1 MISATLRVFAAASY
15 FILAGILAS
24 TFSVRAF
31 GAGVEAAPSIWSV
44 DQTRTHAV
52 SN

>member
-1 MISATLRVFAAASY
+1 MVNATLRVFAAASY
-15 FILAGILAS
+15 FILVGILAS

-31 GAGVEAAPSIWSV
+31 GAGVEAAPSMWLT
-44 DQTRTHAV
+44 DQDRTQSV